1 MVFGGWG
8 GDVSAASSLPPLRPP
23 LPSFPPPLLRH
34 SRLARESIRRSFAVR
49 SGVGGWFGAL
59 RCGRGWVWVPACAG
73 TTGRGGGGEGAGGA
87 VCERVLRTFGSLCC
101 ERGWVWVPACA
112 GTTEGG
118 RGRRRRGDLVT
129 PHAAQHRLFRHF
141 LSSVIPASSLPSFP
155 PCAGIHSALVRGAA
169 CERGLEVVWGFVLGT
184 GLGLGSRVRG
194 NDGDGER
201 GRRRRGDSVTPAC
214 CPAPSLPP
222 LPLLRHSRLL
232 SSVIPALRGNPFGD
246 RWRGGLRAGAGGGLG
261 LCAADGVGFGFP
273 RARERRRWGVGTRGG
288 GG

>member
-1 MVFGGWG
+1 MTWSRRMLPST
-8 GDVSAASSLPPLRPP
+8 VSSATSSP
-23 LPSFPPPLLRH
+23 PSFPPPLFRH
-34 SRLARESIRRSFAVR
+34 SRLARESIRRPLAGR
-49 SGVGGWFGAL
+49 PASGGWGWFGAL
-59 RCGRGWVWVPACAG
+59 CWGRGWVWVPACAG
-73 TTGRGGGGEGAGGA
+73 TTEMGSGGGGEG
-87 VCERVLRTFGSLCC
+87 
-101 ERGWVWVPACA
+101 
-112 GTTEGG
+112 
-118 RGRRRRGDLVT
+118 VT
-129 PHAAQHRLFRHF
+129 RSRPHAAQHRLFRHF

-155 PCAGIHSALVRGAA
+155 PCAGIHSATAGGAA
-169 CERGLEVVWGFVLGT
+169 CERGLGVVWGFVLGT

-261 LCAADGVGFGFP
+261 LCAGDGVGFGFP